1 MKPRAV
7 KGDLALRA
15 NINQTTTDKKMRI
28 IIPMAGWG
36 TRLRPHTLTIP
47 KPMLPIAGKPI
58 VQRLVEDLVKS
69 TEQKIEDII
78 FVIREDFGKAIPE
91 QLLKVAESVGS
102 KGHIRYQDV
111 PLGTAH
117 AILQAGDFLDGNVIV
132 AFADTLFRADY
143 KIETEKDGIIWV
155 QKVENPSAFG
165 VVKMDKDGVITE
177 FVEKPKEFISDLAI
191 IGIYYFKDGKYL
203 RSEMQ
208 YLLDN
213 NIQKGGEF
221 WLTDAMENMKA
232 KGSRFFKGEVIEW
245 LDCGNKDATVY
256 TNQRVLEFLKNE
268 NNVSAQASI
277 ENSTIIAP
285 CYIEENVVIKNSV
298 VGPHVSVSKGT
309 LIENSVVKNSIIQSK
324 SIVKNKLIADS
335 MIGNNAKIEG
345 RFDDYSLGDYNALA
359 D

>member
-1 MKPRAV
+1 
-7 KGDLALRA
+7 
-15 NINQTTTDKKMRI
+15 MRI

-91 QLLKVAESVGS
+91 QLLKVAEVVGS

-143 KIETEKDGIIWV
+143 KIETDKDGIIWV